1 MLLLDNTY
9 EIFIEREIIFDAFRD
24 GTFPSPIQSEKES
37 NQSEND
43 EEPYT
48 PQETPRDMPALESEE
63 SGAQRSSQ
71 LGQGLKILAL
81 NQIRSRLSITL
92 AQFKVENKSQKLKS
106 EIRLLLYSLYRSK
119 ILTKTIYNNLINA
132 I

>member
-24 GTFPSPIQSEKES
+24 GTFPLPIQSEKES
-37 NQSEND
+37 NQSENE

-71 LGQGLKILAL
+71 LGQGLEILAL

>member
-1 MLLLDNTY
+1 MLFLDNTY
-9 EIFIEREIIFDAFRD
+9 EIFIEREITFYAFRD

-37 NQSEND
+37 NQSENE

-48 PQETPRDMPALESEE
+48 PQETLRDMSALESEE

-71 LGQGLKILAL
+71 LGQGLKILSL

-92 AQFKVENKSQKLKS
+92 AQFKTENMSQKLKS
-106 EIRLLLYSLYRSK
+106 GIRMLLYSLYRSK
-119 ILTKTIYNNLINA
+119 ILTKAIYNNLINA